1 MLMVMRLLLNPDIKI
16 QSVSDIITNSS
27 SEVFCRIES
36 DNHLV
41 RIADL
46 LCDAIGSNNYDP
58 ECEPVCRLI
67 YKEDSYWYSDE
78 EKNKLPSEWVEI
90 EVPYSWTGREF
101 YTIALPAV
109 LDKLVGE
116 NNYKI
121 IYEN

>member
-1 MLMVMRLLLNPDIKI
+1 MTMRLFLNPDIKI

-41 RIADL
+41 KIADL
-46 LCDAIGSNNYDP
+46 LCDAIGSNSYDP
-58 ECEPVCRLI
+58 EYEPVCRLR
-67 YKEDSYWYSDE
+67 YKEDSYWYSE
-78 EKNKLPSEWVEI
+78 EEEAKLPSEWVEI
-90 EVPYSWTGREF
+90 EVPYSWSGREF

-121 IYEN
+121 IYED

>member
-1 MLMVMRLLLNPDIKI
+1 MVMRLRLSPDIKI

-41 RIADL
+41 KIADL
-46 LCDAIGSNNYDP
+46 LCNAISSGGYDP
-58 ECEPVCRLI
+58 EYEPVCRLR
-67 YKEDSYWYSDE
+67 YKDEPYWYSDK
-78 EKNKLPSEWVEI
+78 EKDKLPTQWVEI
-90 EVPYSWTGREF
+90 EVPYGWSGREF

-121 IYEN
+121 IYED

>member
-1 MLMVMRLLLNPDIKI
+1 MVMRLFLNQDIKI

-46 LCDAIGSNNYDP
+46 LCGAISSHGYDP
-58 ECEPVCRLI
+58 ECEPVCRLR

>member
-1 MLMVMRLLLNPDIKI
+1 MMMRLLLNPDIKI

-36 DNHLV
+36 NDHLLK
-41 RIADL
+41 IADL
-46 LCDAIGSNNYDP
+46 LSSAIGSNNYDP
-58 ECEPVCRLI
+58 EYEPVCRLR
-67 YKEDSYWYSDE
+67 YKEDLYWSDE
-78 EKNKLPSEWVEI
+78 EKPELPSQWVEI

>member
-1 MLMVMRLLLNPDIKI
+1 MQLLLNPDIKI

-36 DNHLV
+36 DNKLV
-41 RIADL
+41 SIYEILNAVIDN
-46 LCDAIGSNNYDP
+46 DNWEDP
-58 ECEPVCRLI
+58 EINPVCRLMCRENCDFP
-67 YKEDSYWYSDE
+67 KDAPAEQ
-78 EKNKLPSEWVEI
+78 WVEI
-90 EVPYSWTGREF
+90 EVPYGWSGREF

-121 IYEN
+121 IYDDY

>member
-1 MLMVMRLLLNPDIKI
+1 MVMRLLLNQDIKI

-46 LCDAIGSNNYDP
+46 LCDAISPKYSYDP
-58 ECEPVCRLI
+58 ECEPVCRLR
-67 YKEDSYWYSDE
+67 YKEDSYWYSVE
-78 EKNKLPSEWVEI
+78 EKDELPSEWVEI

-101 YTIALPAV
+101 YKIALPAV
-109 LDKLVGE
+109 LDKVVGE

-121 IYEN
+121 IYED